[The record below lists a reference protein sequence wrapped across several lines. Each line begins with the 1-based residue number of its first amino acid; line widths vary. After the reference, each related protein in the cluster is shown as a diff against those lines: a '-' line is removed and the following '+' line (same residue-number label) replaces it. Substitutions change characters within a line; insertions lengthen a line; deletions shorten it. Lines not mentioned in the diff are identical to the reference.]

1 MKRRRG
7 KLRRIW
13 AGVILTVLAGAG
25 TALAF
30 LARPP
35 VLVVTDAPFTDLYGP
50 RRVLTSRIRSSL
62 ALFRLV
68 KPVMIAED
76 AGPDVLVFAVED
88 AAAAGLSRPYCVLFP
103 YRYADGARRYREQ
116 FPGIPV
122 VVLEGRS
129 ESGPGTAGTPDSQG
143 ILRFSTDMEQ
153 DLYRAGRCAA
163 ILSRGITDKIVVFQ
177 DRALQ
182 TEAQTAF
189 ITGLRTQGYE
199 TAPLFLDTVS
209 ELSNN
214 TDISCVVMAGSRD
227 EYFEQNRDF
236 PLVLCTWMDP
246 ELTPREAIVFFDDS
260 PWAQTVPAV
269 RMIAGTQTG
278 GRIPSD
284 MLIFSERI
292 ADKDILRQI
301 QTVVR
306 GFM

>member
-1 MKRRRG
+1 MKRQRKNLRG
-7 KLRRIW
+7 RW
-13 AGVILTVLAGAG
+13 AGIILTVLAGAG
-25 TALAF
+25 AALAF
-30 LARPP
+30 FVRPP
-35 VLVVTDAPFTDLYGP
+35 VLVVTDAPFTELYGP

-68 KPVMIAED
+68 KPVLIAED

-88 AAAAGLSRPYCVLFP
+88 AAAGLSRPYCVLFP

-129 ESGPGTAGTPDSQG
+129 ESRPGTAGNPDSQG
-143 ILRFSTDMEQ
+143 VLRFGTDMAQ

-163 ILSRGITDKIVVFQ
+163 ILSRGTTDKIVVFQ
-177 DRALQ
+177 DRAVQ
-182 TEAQTAF
+182 SEAQNAF
-189 ITGLRTQGYE
+189 ITGLRKQGYE

-209 ELSNN
+209 ELSDI
-214 TDISCVVMAGSRD
+214 TDISCVVMAGSMD
-227 EYFEQNRDF
+227 EYFEQIRKF

-246 ELTPREAIVFFDDS
+246 ELAPREALVFFDDS

-269 RMIAGTQTG
+269 RMIAGTQAG

-301 QTVVR
+301 KTLAR
-306 GFM
+306 SFM